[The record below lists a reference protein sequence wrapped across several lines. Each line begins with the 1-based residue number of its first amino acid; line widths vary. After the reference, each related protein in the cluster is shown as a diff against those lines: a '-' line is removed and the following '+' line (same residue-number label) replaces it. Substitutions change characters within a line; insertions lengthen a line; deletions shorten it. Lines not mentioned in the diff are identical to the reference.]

1 MENYIYI
8 YFVLISINAVSIIS
22 VQLYLVLFVV
32 PALYNKNRMD
42 YHRLV
47 HFFIKLRPLSLADTL
62 SRYFI
67 PLYGL
72 FMSLYLIYLLSLKDY
87 VTNWSMSS
95 RFKYA
100 EIELQK
106 FRIFKRKN
114 KWENFYCH

>member
-22 VQLYLVLFVV
+22 VQLYLMLFVV
-32 PALYNKNRMD
+32 PALYKKNHMD
-42 YHRLV
+42 YQRLV

-67 PLYGL
+67 PLYGV

-100 EIELQK
+100 ERELQK

-114 KWENFYCH
+114 KWKKYYCH